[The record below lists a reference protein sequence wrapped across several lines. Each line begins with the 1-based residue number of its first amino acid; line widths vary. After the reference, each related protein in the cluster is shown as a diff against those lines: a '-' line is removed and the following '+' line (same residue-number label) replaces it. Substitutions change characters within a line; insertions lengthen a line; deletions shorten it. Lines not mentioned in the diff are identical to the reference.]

1 MVIGLAGYAQSGK
14 DSLFN
19 LFVEHGTRN
28 YKRYAFADALKKE
41 IQPTIQRDF
50 GFDIFAAT
58 IEQKSQVRHLL
69 VELGA
74 KRRAENPLYWVD
86 QVYKEIRQTELAE
99 KVLRW
104 DRKTIPVITDMRYVN
119 EANFFKGLMDLKLI
133 PINRFGNSPANIEEL
148 EFTTP
153 LYTMEGAIG
162 FSWSDLHNYAPE
174 DLQTIVNCLEDQ
186 IFS

>member
-19 LFVEHGTRN
+19 LLVEHGTRK

-41 IQPTIQRDF
+41 IQPSIQRDF

-58 IEQKSQVRHLL
+58 IEQKNQVRHLL

-74 KRRAENPLYWVD
+74 KRRSEDPLYWVN
-86 QVYKEIRQTELAE
+86 QVYKEIRQTEQIE

-104 DRKTIPVITDMRYVN
+104 DQRTVPVITDLRYVN
-119 EANFFKGLMDLKLI
+119 EAEFFFGTMDLKLV
-133 PINRFGNSPANIEEL
+133 PINRFGNVAANIEEL

-153 LYTMEGAIG
+153 LYTHPKAIG
-162 FSWSDLHNYAPE
+162 FAWSDLEIYAPE
-174 DLQTIVNCLEDQ
+174 DLHTIIDCLEHQ